1 MLGPTEIRELLER
14 HGLDA
19 RKSLGQNFVADPSTV
34 LRIARWAHVGPGDH
48 VVEIGP
54 GLGSLTLAL
63 VDTGASVLA
72 VEKDRTLVPLLGAVL
87 DERGAASVEVLEADA
102 MTLDWQT
109 ELAERADRWTLAA
122 NLPYNV
128 AVPLIMA
135 VLADAPIVDH
145 LVVMV
150 QKEVADRLVAGPGGR
165 VVGIPSM
172 KVAWY
177 ASADLLGVVPPEVF
191 VPAPRVT
198 SAVIGM
204 TRRPPPSTTVGPG
217 DVFPLVETAYRQR
230 RKMLRSTL
238 GRSVP
243 AAAFDAAGIE
253 VTRRPEELD
262 ISEWTRLAEA
272 IADEAGAD
280 SPIGESSAE
289 QEQ

>member
-1 MLGPTEIRELLER
+1 MLGPAEIRELLER

-102 MTLDWQT
+102 MTLDWQA
-109 ELAERADRWTLAA
+109 ELAGRAERWTLAA

-150 QKEVADRLVAGPGGR
+150 QKEVADRMKAGPTTPADYGPLTVTIQSLAEVKGLRTIPPTAFWPRPTIDSALVTLRRAPKVEDGR
-165 VVGIPSM
+165 AFSRFVTAAFGQRRKALRNPLS
-172 KVAWY
+172 K
-177 ASADLLGVVPPEVF
+177 VVPPDRL
-191 VPAPRVT
+191 A
-198 SAVIGM
+198 AV
-204 TRRPPPSTTVGPG
+204 
-217 DVFPLVETAYRQR
+217 L
-230 RKMLRSTL
+230 
-238 GRSVP
+238 
-243 AAAFDAAGIE
+243 AAAGL
-253 VTRRPEELD
+253 TG
-262 ISEWTRLAEA
+262 
-272 IADEAGAD
+272 DER
-280 SPIGESSAE
+280 AE
-289 QEQ
+289 QVSVEQFRAMFAAME